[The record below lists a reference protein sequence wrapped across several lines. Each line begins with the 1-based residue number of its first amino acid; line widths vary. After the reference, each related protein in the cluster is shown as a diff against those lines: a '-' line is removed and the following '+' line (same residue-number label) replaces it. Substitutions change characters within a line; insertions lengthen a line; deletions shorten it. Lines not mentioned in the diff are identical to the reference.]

1 MNEQTDRNTAADSGT
16 RDNGGIRA
24 AGATADAV
32 NRAADRGDFDRME
45 SRIMQAMAARTAAV
59 AITDEPE
66 FGARSA
72 VGMANAIITDA
83 PHAGNDGGDTSRD
96 ARVPHTTD
104 LNNGPENTM
113 TSEAVNAAITS
124 ALAASPLRR
133 EQAIAAAVR
142 AGVPKRVTLWSTL
155 REARGSLRLRDLF
168 FGAWDCVAVALVM
181 TVAVWLIPFLRIL
194 SDGAHVFTDPGTLYA
209 SMFLAAPFL
218 YEATHLLVRWREH
231 EQRTDELLRTMRW
244 SFVRLC
250 ALRMLVVGAVAAT
263 LIVAYGLCVNEV
275 GMQMGFVGAGG
286 ITNGMAGAAGASNA
300 TGATG
305 LVMTTN
311 APVSRFSLVTLL
323 GVAFSA
329 LFLFGIAQLAADVH
343 CRWPW
348 SMIVVPAAWVALG
361 VVLLT
366 WHDALSPL
374 LTGLPPMVALVTAV
388 VTGIAY
394 FAAMNRFVRHSPAVA
409 RFA

>member
-24 AGATADAV
+24 ADATADAV

-45 SRIMQAMAARTAAV
+45 SRIMQAMAARMAAA

-66 FGARSA
+66 FGARAA
-72 VGMANAIITDA
+72 VGMSNVIIADMS
-83 PHAGNDGGDTSRD
+83 HAGNDNGGTARD
-96 ARVPHTTD
+96 VHVLHAADP
-104 LNNGPENTM
+104 NNGPANTT
-113 TSEAVNAAITS
+113 TSKAVNAAITTT
-124 ALAASPLRR
+124 LAASPLRR

-275 GMQMGFVGAGG
+275 GMQMGFVGSGSA
-286 ITNGMAGAAGASNA
+286 TNGVAGTASTTGAAG
-300 TGATG
+300 
-305 LVMTTN
+305 LVMAAS
-311 APVSRFSLVTLL
+311 APASRFSLATLL

-348 SMIVVPAAWVALG
+348 SMVVVPAAWVALG

-366 WHDALSPL
+366 WHDSLSPL
-374 LTGLPPMVALVTAV
+374 LTGLPPMVALVTAA

-394 FAAMNRFVRHSPAVA
+394 FAAMNRFVRHSPSVA
-409 RFA
+409 LFA

>member
-1 MNEQTDRNTAADSGT
+1 MNEQTDRNTATDSGT

-24 AGATADAV
+24 VGATADAV

-45 SRIMQAMAARTAAV
+45 SRIMQAMTARMAAA

-72 VGMANAIITDA
+72 VGMSNVIIANMS
-83 PHAGNDGGDTSRD
+83 HAGNDNSGTARD
-96 ARVPHTTD
+96 VHVLHAADP
-104 LNNGPENTM
+104 NNGPANTT

-194 SDGAHVFTDPGTLYA
+194 SDGVRVFTDPGTLYA

-275 GMQMGFVGAGG
+275 GMQMGFVGSGSV
-286 ITNGMAGAAGASNA
+286 TNGTTGAASAP
-300 TGATG
+300 GATG
-305 LVMTTN
+305 FVMTTN

-329 LFLFGIAQLAADVH
+329 LFLFGIAQLAADVR

-366 WHDALSPL
+366 WHDSLSPL

-388 VTGIAY
+388 ATGIAY
-394 FAAMNRFVRHSPAVA
+394 FAAMNRFVRRSPAVA